1 MKSLALKIFLPLA
14 ILAVLT
20 LALMPKVIGASIE
33 SAIID
38 NLLAQIPPEA
48 QSQFEIRHTEF
59 SNDWFSSSTTIEL
72 IYTPIGIDAIAL
84 SMDFDIDHGPLL
96 QTEDGLSIG
105 LAYAMI
111 QPSIRNDMFDIAI
124 ADLSFPLPDITLNL
138 LARFDQTL
146 TLEVN
151 VSELSFSDIKGRISF
166 DGLNA
171 NFDIAHDQ
179 SAYFSVKMGELSA
192 TENAANSNVLITGM
206 TLTSSTTQMNDILAK
221 TRTTLSVPS
230 ISSTLPL
237 PFSISNIGID
247 YCLQASPGEENFSDI
262 YQTIRLASIESEI
275 PVSSFSWL
283 SEIKQ
288 VNNELLRNYYK
299 VLSELQNE
307 INTDADALS
316 ENLTELGQE
325 LYLLVLQS
333 LVEFN
338 NRIEVNSY
346 DGDHTADLNIL
357 WAGLDTL
364 NTIAELDINAVIA
377 ALNITL
383 DISLDLEAILSSPL
397 AGLVDPYM
405 QEGYLTVSNG
415 RVMMEASMQNSVLTV
430 NGDELPLDQFFET
443 QRDK

>member
-1 MKSLALKIFLPLA
+1 MKSLAVKISLTVAILA
-14 ILAVLT
+14 ILA
-20 LALMPKVIGASIE
+20 LALIPKIIGASIE
-33 SAIID
+33 SIALD
-38 NLLAQIPPEA
+38 NLSAIVPPEV

-59 SNDWFSSSTTIEL
+59 IDGWFNSSTTVEI
-72 IYTPIGIDAIAL
+72 IYTPPGTDVFVL

-96 QTEDGLSIG
+96 RTEDGLSAG
-105 LAYAMI
+105 LAYAVI

-138 LARFDQTL
+138 MARFNQSLRLDM
-146 TLEVN
+146 N
-151 VSELSFSDIKGRISF
+151 VGELSFSDTMGEINF
-166 DGLNA
+166 DGLDVNVDVA
-171 NFDIAHDQ
+171 ADQ
-179 SAYFSVKMGELSA
+179 SAYFSAQMGELSA

-206 TLTSSTTQMNDILAK
+206 TLTSSTTQMSNILAK
-221 TRTTLSVPS
+221 TRATFSVPS

-237 PFSISNIGID
+237 PFSVSDIDID
-247 YCLQASPGEENFSDI
+247 YCLQASPGEENFSEI

-316 ENLTELGQE
+316 ENLIELGQK

-333 LVEFN
+333 LVEVN

-357 WAGLDTL
+357 WPGLNTL

-405 QEGYLTVSNG
+405 QGGYLTVSNG

-430 NGDELPLDQFFET
+430 NGDELPLDQFF
-443 QRDK
+443 